1 VSIVETIRSA
11 LEAIWSHGLRSA
23 LTVLGILIGIAAV
36 ILTVGF
42 GEGASA
48 TVNSAISSLGTNL
61 LIVTPGSSSSGGI
74 QGGFGSASTL
84 TYADAQDPASP
95 RVCPNMGAGPPP
107 PTTFDNVV
115 AGSKNWTT
123 QIVGTT
129 ASWLKVRDR
138 AMAQGNFFTSSQVS
152 DAAAVAVIGSSTA
165 QELGLGGFALGQ
177 VITVNSVSLT
187 VIGVLNTAG
196 DSSGIDEDDMVLVPI
211 TLAQSLITG
220 SQSVQSI
227 YVEAQSQGTLGAA
240 YGETDDEL
248 LALHQIANPAKADFT
263 ITSQSTLEST
273 ASSVNDALTF
283 LLAGIAAISLLV
295 GGIGVMNIMLVS
307 VTERVREIGLRKA
320 LGATPA
326 AIRRQ
331 FLFEATALGLTGG
344 FLGAGLGVLGAVVIP
359 QFVSSHITLEWW
371 ALAGSIG
378 VAMAIGLGFGVY
390 PAARAARL
398 APIDALRSE

>member
-1 VSIVETIRSA
+1 MNR
-11 LEAIWSHGLRSA
+11 
-23 LTVLGILIGIAAV
+23 
-36 ILTVGF
+36 
-42 GEGASA
+42 
-48 TVNSAISSLGTNL
+48 AISSLGTNL

-84 TYADAQDPASP
+84 TYADAQDLAS
-95 RVCPNMGAGPPP
+95 RTVCPNIVAVAPTA
-107 PTTFDNVV
+107 TTFENVV

-129 ASWLKVRDR
+129 TSWLKVRDR
-138 AMAQGNFFTSSQVS
+138 TMAQGSFFTPSQVN
-152 DAAAVAVIGSSTA
+152 DAAAVAVIGSTTA
-165 QELGLGGFALGQ
+165 QELGLGAFALGQ

-227 YVEAQSQGTLGAA
+227 YVEAQSQSTLGAA

-273 ASSVNDALTF
+273 ANSVNDALTF

-359 QFVSSHITLEWW
+359 EFVSNHITLEWW

-378 VAMAIGLGFGVY
+378 VAMVIGLGFGVY